1 MWFTFIKENLM
12 EIKEKYKNVAEISL
26 LLSYIE
32 RDQLSNKFRAL
43 HNLEE
48 PSHFTS
54 GLKF

>member
-1 MWFTFIKENLM
+1 M